1 VGANRALHLV
11 DFGLA
16 ALGPAFVDET
26 SVKAEEAFARSESD
40 SEIIADARRKEKI
53 SGTPAFSAAAADAGR
68 PPTYADDLEAL
79 VFTVSYLRAGTF
91 PWCPPA
97 LRRDVEAVAARK
109 ADATAAD
116 LAADE
121 ADQVWMGALL
131 KHARAAPFGA
141 PFDLAFCRGIVR
153 RAFAEASGGERM
165 RDTPFDWEQAGVMAV
180 PAERK

>member
-1 VGANRALHLV
+1 M
-11 DFGLA
+11 
-16 ALGPAFVDET
+16 
-26 SVKAEEAFARSESD
+26 
-40 SEIIADARRKEKI
+40 
-53 SGTPAFSAAAADAGR
+53 
-68 PPTYADDLEAL
+68 
-79 VFTVSYLRAGTF
+79 FTVAYLRAGTF

-97 LRRDVEAVAARK
+97 LRRDVEAVAAHK
-109 ADATAAD
+109 ADAAATD

-121 ADQVWMGALL
+121 ADQEWMGALL
-131 KHARAAPFGA
+131 AHARATPFGA